1 LSADFSFIR
10 FYSPLTRGLEKLSD
24 ENVAVGG
31 AAAAKMLIYKSPTIF
46 ERRRRILHEARV
58 MISELGYENF
68 SIREL
73 ARRADVAQRTL
84 YNAFGSRENIVTN
97 AIFQYSKEFSDN
109 VTYTYP
115 PHVLKGRLER
125 TIKVHSRNLQI
136 RPYTTAI
143 MAVYNAHSSDPTIRQ
158 AIRKLSNDG
167 LMPFA
172 ELLSAGKQL
181 VDGVTPISFAD
192 HMTTIVYATLSSW
205 CVGEIPDDEMVER
218 IVEAYLMVLLSST
231 RGAMKK
237 EAQCWLNEL
246 RARSPTWVELRAE
259 AAAPRTL
266 KRAKRS
272 SRQT

>member
-1 LSADFSFIR
+1 
-10 FYSPLTRGLEKLSD
+10 LSD

-31 AAAAKMLIYKSPTIF
+31 AASAKMLIYKSPTIY

-109 VTYTYP
+109 VAYVHP
-115 PHVLKGRLER
+115 PHTLRGRLER

-167 LMPFA
+167 LIPFA
-172 ELLSAGKQL
+172 ELMAAGKQL
-181 VDGVTPISFAD
+181 VEDVTPTSFAE
-192 HMTTIVYATLSSW
+192 HMTTVIYATLSSW
-205 CVGEIPDDEMVER
+205 CVGEIADGEMVER
-218 IVEAYLMVLLSST
+218 IVEMYLMVLLAST

-237 EAQCWLNEL
+237 EAQSWLNEL
-246 RARSPTWVELRAE
+246 RARSPVWKELRAE
-259 AAAPRTL
+259 SAVPDTL
-266 KRAKRS
+266 QRAKRR
-272 SRQT
+272 SRQA